1 MDWLYA
7 DEELI
12 EVNLSQNQLTEL
24 LFSVGSDGVP
34 CTIRARNVGG
44 KIQDLNICKSF
55 EQWELGFLRAKDPEE
70 EIKAWEW
77 ILAEFEKDPLNR
89 NLDAA
94 AKKKTT
100 NDCH

>member
-1 MDWLYA
+1 VSKLRISDLFRPNPIA
-7 DEELI
+7 HK
-12 EVNLSQNQLTEL
+12 SLTL
-24 LFSVGSDGVP
+24 QQQD
-34 CTIRARNVGG
+34 RARTLLN

-89 NLDAA
+89 NLDTAT
-94 AKKKTT
+94 KKKAV
-100 NDCH
+100 NDLLLLSAFEFPLR